1 MDTYPIDTKMF
12 NEAFID
18 DDSCLKYLFKVRW
31 PDGYVCPD
39 CRTRGQA
46 WMLGKGKI
54 KCRKC
59 HHVHSVLAGTIF
71 HGTHTPLLTWFRIM
85 WHICLQKNGYSA
97 LGLQRSLGFSY
108 PTAWLCLHKLR
119 KAMVRPGREKL
130 SGVVEVDEAYVGG
143 KGEGRLGRGVFGKSI
158 VLVAAERKTSEQGRP
173 VIGRARLLV
182 IPDVTSGTLSD
193 AVGELVEDGA
203 TIVTD
208 AWSGYAKLSEKGFT
222 HVVSRPGRKIKATPF
237 DSECMIEEDS
247 PLPNCHRVISLL
259 KRWILGTLQG
269 SVGKEHMQ
277 DYLNEFVFRFNRRS
291 SKARGM
297 LFWRLTQIA
306 VGCEPTTRHSIIHP
320 PHLAS

>member
-1 MDTYPIDTKMF
+1 MYMDTYAIDTKMF
-12 NEAFID
+12 NDVFID
-18 DDSCLKYLFKVRW
+18 DASCLEYLIKIRW

-39 CRTRGQA
+39 CHAQGQA
-46 WMLGKGKI
+46 WMLCKGKI

-59 HHVHSVLAGTIF
+59 RHVRSALSGTVF
-71 HGTHTPLLTWFRIM
+71 QDSHTPLLTWFRIM

-97 LGLQRSLGFSY
+97 LSLQRSLGFSY

-130 SGVVEVDEAYVGG
+130 SGVVEVDEAYA
-143 KGEGRLGRGVFGKSI
+143 GRKCERRQGRGAFGKNI
-158 VLVAAERKTSEQGRP
+158 VMVAAERKTSESGRP

-208 AWSGYAKLSEKGFT
+208 AWSGYAKLTEKGFT
-222 HVVSRPGRKIKATPF
+222 HVVSRPGRKAQATPF
-237 DSECMIEEDS
+237 DSVCMIEEDS

-259 KRWILGTLQG
+259 KKVD
-269 SVGKEHMQ
+269 S
-277 DYLNEFVFRFNRRS
+277 
-291 SKARGM
+291 
-297 LFWRLTQIA
+297 
-306 VGCEPTTRHSIIHP
+306 RHFAGFCRKRAYAGLP
-320 PHLAS
+320 Q

>member
-1 MDTYPIDTKMF
+1 MDTYPLDTKMF
-12 NEAFID
+12 NDVFID
-18 DDSCLKYLFKVRW
+18 DASCLEYLVKIRW

-39 CRTRGQA
+39 CQAHGQA
-46 WMLGKGKI
+46 WLLGKGKI

-59 HHVHSVLAGTIF
+59 RHVHSALSGTVF
-71 HGTHTPLLTWFRIM
+71 QDSHTPLLTWFRIM
-85 WHICLQKNGYSA
+85 WHICLQKNGCSA
-97 LGLQRSLGFSY
+97 LSLQRSLGFSY

-143 KGEGRLGRGVFGKSI
+143 KCEGRHGRGAFGKNI
-158 VLVAAERKTSEQGRP
+158 VMVAAERKKSGNGRP

-182 IPDVTSGTLSD
+182 IPDVTSETLAD
-193 AVGELVEDGA
+193 AVGELVEKGA

-208 AWSGYAKLSEKGFT
+208 AWRGYAKLPEKDFT
-222 HVVSRPGRKIKATPF
+222 HVVSRQGRKTADTPF

-247 PLPNCHRVISLL
+247 PLPDCHRVISLL

-277 DYLNEFVFRFNRRS
+277 DYLNEFVF
-291 SKARGM
+291 
-297 LFWRLTQIA
+297 
-306 VGCEPTTRHSIIHP
+306 CEPPRLLSAFRAIFLARTMFVARRTRPGIFLP
-320 PHLAS
+320 NP

>member
-1 MDTYPIDTKMF
+1 MDARQGENQMQEVP
-12 NEAFID
+12 
-18 DDSCLKYLFKVRW
+18 SCPFGSR
-31 PDGYVCPD
+31 GD
-39 CRTRGQA
+39 CLPRHAYAASDLVQN
-46 WMLGKGKI
+46 
-54 KCRKC
+54 
-59 HHVHSVLAGTIF
+59 HVARLPAEK
-71 HGTHTPLLTWFRIM
+71 R
-85 WHICLQKNGYSA
+85 
-97 LGLQRSLGFSY
+97 LQRTGPSVFARLLLSDRVAVPPQAAQGHGPS
-108 PTAWLCLHKLR
+108 R
-119 KAMVRPGREKL
+119 GEKL

-158 VLVAAERKTSEQGRP
+158 VLVASERKTSDQGRP

-182 IPDVTSGTLSD
+182 IQDVTSGTLSD
-193 AVGELVEDGA
+193 AVGELVENGA

-222 HVVSRPGRKIKATPF
+222 HVVSCPGRKNQSTPF

-259 KRWILGTLQG
+259 KGWILGTLQG

-277 DYLNEFVFRFNRRS
+277 AYLNEFVFRFNRRS

-297 LFWRLTQIA
+297 LFWRLMQIA

-320 PHLAS
+320 PHLAL

>member
-1 MDTYPIDTKMF
+1 MCMDTYPLDTKMF
-12 NEAFID
+12 NDVFID
-18 DDSCLKYLFKVRW
+18 DASCLEYLVKIRW

-39 CRTRGQA
+39 CQAHGQA
-46 WMLGKGKI
+46 WLLGKGKI

-59 HHVHSVLAGTIF
+59 RHVHSALSGTVF
-71 HGTHTPLLTWFRIM
+71 QDSHTPLLTWFRIM

-97 LGLQRSLGFSY
+97 LSLQRSLGFSY

-143 KGEGRLGRGVFGKSI
+143 KCEGRHGRGAFGKNI
-158 VLVAAERKTSEQGRP
+158 VMVAAERKKSGNGRP

-182 IPDVTSGTLSD
+182 IPDVTAGTLAD
-193 AVGELVEDGA
+193 AVGELAEKGA

-208 AWSGYAKLSEKGFT
+208 AWRGYAKLPEKDFT
-222 HVVSRPGRKIKATPF
+222 HVVSRQGRKTADTPF

-297 LFWRLTQIA
+297 LFWRLMQIA
-306 VGCEPTTRHSIIHP
+306 VDCAPTTRRSIINTHI
-320 PHLAS
+320 